1 MGIAITVIIA
11 FFGMLAPSVS
21 AEEVADATEKNQIL
35 KKFPLRVTQG
45 VAVDA
50 NFFYAINNTK
60 IVKYK
65 KETGELVAS
74 WLANKKSKRTLTSS
88 ISIVQR

>member
-45 VAVDA
+45 
-50 NFFYAINNTK
+50 
-60 IVKYK
+60 
-65 KETGELVAS
+65 
-74 WLANKKSKRTLTSS
+74 
-88 ISIVQR
+88 